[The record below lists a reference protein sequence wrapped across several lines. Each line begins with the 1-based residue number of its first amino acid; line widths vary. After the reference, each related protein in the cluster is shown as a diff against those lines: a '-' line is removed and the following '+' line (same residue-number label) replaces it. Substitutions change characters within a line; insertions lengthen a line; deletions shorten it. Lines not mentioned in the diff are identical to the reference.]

1 MLKTT
6 TKMKKKVSD
15 SDLDSLK
22 FFIYD
27 NDEIE
32 KDRTFCQRF
41 VLLSK

>member
-6 TKMKKKVSD
+6 TKMKKKISD
-15 SDLDSLK
+15 GDLDSLK

-32 KDRTFCQRF
+32 KDNI
-41 VLLSK
+41 LSKVCTTK